1 MVVSPEGGE
10 VPAGTPL
17 TLALLAGVALI
28 GVALWASA
36 RGGRAVEAAPATSSG
51 PAAPWTSPADPENIG
66 LLEARAPAPPVEVA
80 RPGTPDLRSAAHETE
95 TVRGAHF
102 LPPELQVLAI
112 KIPDQLAA
120 FEDATPTER
129 LHLARPLLA
138 SSIAVLMCAHGTGPL
153 EPGAPGENDLSLVGQ
168 DGLWSFHLND
178 RTFHFRDVDF
188 PEYAEYIPLL
198 SSVYDD
204 DMKLVS
210 LTTELPEDLGERIA
224 SRAYEA
230 LSWL

>member
-1 MVVSPEGGE
+1 MVVSRERGE
-10 VPAGTPL
+10 VATGTPL
-17 TLALLAGVALI
+17 TVALIAGVALV

-36 RGGRAVEAAPATSSG
+36 RGGRGVADTDPVPG
-51 PAAPWTSPADPENIG
+51 SPE
-66 LLEARAPAPPVEVA
+66 APPVGDAGAALLPTRV
-80 RPGTPDLRSAAHETE
+80 PVTPDTAGASAAAEVDPDPSVTE
-95 TVRGAHF
+95 AAHVPYF

-120 FEDATPTER
+120 FEDASPTER

-153 EPGAPGENDLSLVGQ
+153 EPGAPGDGNLSFVGQ
-168 DGLWSFHLND
+168 GGVWSFHLND
-178 RTFHFRDVDF
+178 RTFHFRDTDF

-210 LTTELPEDLGERIA
+210 LTTELPEDLGQRIA
-224 SRAYEA
+224 NRAYEA